1 MRGVAAAGIPRG
13 GGADAF
19 KSGQA
24 RIPSGNDEDYDGM
37 NRPLW
42 FSGKSSTGQERTEK
56 KLRWNIF
63 KSLLFLSN
71 AFFSIY
77 TLTTLI
83 FCLLTWFD
91 VFHHADIIRVG
102 NRTELIFSTLA
113 ASFGLFTS
121 IIGWSGILL
130 NNRGFLA
137 VYTFFLWITFAFLV
151 IPGYITYKRQLLE
164 LQAVYEYKIAYPVC
178 GWFSPFVEATISQ
191 TCYARSVLPGCK
203 LAYLDWQKRTLER
216 WYTIAFGLVPLQIT
230 VLVAGLLCSNHVTY
244 RFGKGMIPKRY
255 QLNPSAMKVIVDKYK
270 NEISDRYGN
279 DIASD
284 IIARSPGLQNYSL
297 GLVELDN
304 ASQRHSSSPPSAR
317 NRGSMV
323 PHNDSFGKF
332 WKRRPQS

>member
-1 MRGVAAAGIPRG
+1 MTNPSLAVNYIPSKRRRKNDIMRGSLP
-13 GGADAF
+13 
-19 KSGQA
+19 QA

-151 IPGYITYKRQLLE
+151 IPGYITYKRRTFDLE
-164 LQAVYEYKIAYPVC
+164 GKLNSEWSRALGVAGRLRIQNRLSCC

-230 VLVAGLLCSNHVTY
+230 VLVAGLLCSTTSHTDLARND
-244 RFGKGMIPKRY
+244 PKKY

-284 IIARSPGLQNYSL
+284 TSL
-297 GLVELDN
+297 GHRACRIIV
-304 ASQRHSSSPPSAR
+304 
-317 NRGSMV
+317 
-323 PHNDSFGKF
+323 
-332 WKRRPQS
+332 